1 MNIGAKKSTCEIK
14 GFDICSC
21 QHFNLRGK
29 IMTNKI
35 SKKTYGIIAAVVLVV
50 ILGILLCCGCCKT
63 KIGYVDTQ
71 AVVSRS
77 EAFRNLQIEQQL
89 KAAELEKW
97 LAESDKE
104 LKKLTSP
111 TQRKE
116 KLAKL
121 QAELA
126 QKQLAM
132 QAEFASKASQAEEE
146 VMALINKVASKK
158 CIKVVLAKAAIVSG
172 GVDLTEDVLA
182 LMSNDDETEEE
193 AKEETKEEVSADEE
207 EPVETK
213 AENADEGKEVAAE

>member
-1 MNIGAKKSTCEIK
+1 
-14 GFDICSC
+14 
-21 QHFNLRGK
+21 
-29 IMTNKI
+29 MTNKI

-132 QAEFASKASQAEEE
+132 QAEFASKASPAEEE

-182 LMSNDDETEEE
+182 LMSGDDETEEE
-193 AKEETKEEVSADEE
+193 AKEEVSADKE

-213 AENADEGKEVAAE
+213 SENADEGKEVAAE